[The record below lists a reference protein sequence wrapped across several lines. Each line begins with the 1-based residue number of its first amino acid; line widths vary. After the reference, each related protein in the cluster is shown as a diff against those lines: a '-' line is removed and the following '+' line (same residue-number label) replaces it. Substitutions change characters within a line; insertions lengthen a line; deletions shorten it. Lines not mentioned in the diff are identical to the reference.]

1 MRSDILEN
9 VLEYEKIGRKFYT
22 DLTEHRLR
30 GKKSDCE
37 PMKIRKFKTFMSMNK
52 VDKNKVQEKVAELKE
67 DRSLISKDVIAPYKR
82 PEIFV
87 V

>member
-1 MRSDILEN
+1 
-9 VLEYEKIGRKFYT
+9 
-22 DLTEHRLR
+22 
-30 GKKSDCE
+30 
-37 PMKIRKFKTFMSMNK
+37 MKIRKFKTFMSMNK
-52 VDKNKVQEKVAELKE
+52 VDKIKVQEKVAELKE